1 MQGPEVTG
9 HNDELA
15 PLGLGTPPFP
25 EFSDKSRA
33 RGSPPSELACLLVL
47 GQPRHSTVLVR
58 PLSLVRGILRQRHI
72 NLGLK
77 FITKVTVLKDT
88 VGEMSS
94 QRTGSCPCNFEN
106 LLCVQPLQSPEKS
119 LKRE

>member
-1 MQGPEVTG
+1 M
-9 HNDELA
+9 
-15 PLGLGTPPFP
+15 
-25 EFSDKSRA
+25 
-33 RGSPPSELACLLVL
+33 
-47 GQPRHSTVLVR
+47 LVR
-58 PLSLVRGILRQRHI
+58 PLPLVRGILRQRHI

-106 LLCVQPLQSPEKS
+106 LLCVQPLPSPEKS
-119 LKRE
+119 LKK